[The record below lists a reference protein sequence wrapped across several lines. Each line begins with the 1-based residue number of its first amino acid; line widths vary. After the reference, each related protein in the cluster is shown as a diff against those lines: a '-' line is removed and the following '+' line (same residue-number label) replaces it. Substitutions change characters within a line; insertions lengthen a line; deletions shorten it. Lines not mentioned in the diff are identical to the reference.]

1 MSRID
6 FDAIAES
13 ISPEQLAQA
22 IGARPNGGSFHCP
35 SPNHAG
41 GDKNP
46 SLSINRKDGRTV
58 AYCHSCGLKGTPV
71 QVLAE
76 VCGLAHGDAA
86 ERLAA
91 TAGVTSSATTM
102 VSKGNGLGE
111 EVAWYPYTDEAGVLL
126 YEVVRFAFPKTFRPR
141 LPDGTWSLPKSV
153 RRVLFRLPEVIA
165 GVEANRHIL
174 VVEGEKDADELVQ
187 RDFVTTT
194 CPGGAGKWKP
204 EFSEILRGARVV
216 ILPDNDDPGREHGQ
230 TIAQAL
236 EGIASEVRVLDLPD
250 LPAKGDVSDWFKA
263 GGTDDELNALVMSAP
278 MWEPLGNRA
287 RCSNDLA
294 EPFEWLEHPSLPGE
308 PEPEPLP
315 LDALPPVLRDMAR
328 TSHEVTQA
336 PLDSAIA
343 VVLGGVSVAIVGKV
357 WVEIC
362 PRRQWIKPAH
372 EYVGIQQPSGTGK
385 SPLINM
391 VQRPIA
397 TWEAKKASEESAKR
411 RWAEEQIKLAEKC
424 VDSLRKSAVQDPSR
438 KDELKHA
445 LDGLMEA
452 EREPHGEFQ
461 LLLSDATEEGIVR
474 VLAGNGGRA
483 ASVDQEGTILEVA
496 SGRYGNG
503 DARLAALTH
512 GWDGE
517 PMRTNRASKAR
528 VDLPSVSLALLLG
541 LQPGILKGMLNAET
555 MQQRGLLAR
564 FLWIA
569 PTLRW
574 DEILTGRNVP
584 SLDQAAVTRYEEM
597 LTRLLDFPNK
607 SDRSEGVPHLLKM
620 SPEAQEGVYR
630 LEQAKVDGMRP
641 GGPLQSVPAFAG
653 KLPDHGARVAALL
666 TVAERAARGENP
678 FHDPIPGWAM
688 ESAERLIS
696 VISTH
701 VVKVTG
707 DAGADP
713 MLSDLRYL
721 LERVVEME
729 GSTESDIREKAR
741 ARQSFRNA
749 LHAQRMFDEL
759 EQRGFIRRIL
769 RERVEGPGRNPSPC
783 IEVNPNYLRDSD
795 LSDKSHQR
803 LSTGNRSEKSDGGAE
818 ELSEEDRQ
826 YLADERA
833 SIHMKEA
840 PEPAENPTFD
850 LLTGEVV

>member
-1 MSRID
+1 
-6 FDAIAES
+6 
-13 ISPEQLAQA
+13 
-22 IGARPNGGSFHCP
+22 
-35 SPNHAG
+35 
-41 GDKNP
+41 
-46 SLSINRKDGRTV
+46 
-58 AYCHSCGLKGTPV
+58 
-71 QVLAE
+71 
-76 VCGLAHGDAA
+76 
-86 ERLAA
+86 
-91 TAGVTSSATTM
+91 
-102 VSKGNGLGE
+102 
-111 EVAWYPYTDEAGVLL
+111 
-126 YEVVRFAFPKTFRPR
+126 
-141 LPDGTWSLPKSV
+141 
-153 RRVLFRLPEVIA
+153 
-165 GVEANRHIL
+165 
-174 VVEGEKDADELVQ
+174 
-187 RDFVTTT
+187 
-194 CPGGAGKWKP
+194 
-204 EFSEILRGARVV
+204 
-216 ILPDNDDPGREHGQ
+216 
-230 TIAQAL
+230 
-236 EGIASEVRVLDLPD
+236 
-250 LPAKGDVSDWFKA
+250 
-263 GGTDDELNALVMSAP
+263 
-278 MWEPLGNRA
+278 
-287 RCSNDLA
+287 
-294 EPFEWLEHPSLPGE
+294 
-308 PEPEPLP
+308 
-315 LDALPPVLRDMAR
+315 
-328 TSHEVTQA
+328 
-336 PLDSAIA
+336 
-343 VVLGGVSVAIVGKV
+343 
-357 WVEIC
+357 
-362 PRRQWIKPAH
+362 
-372 EYVGIQQPSGTGK
+372 
-385 SPLINM
+385 
-391 VQRPIA
+391 
-397 TWEAKKASEESAKR
+397 
-411 RWAEEQIKLAEKC
+411 
-424 VDSLRKSAVQDPSR
+424 
-438 KDELKHA
+438 
-445 LDGLMEA
+445 MEA

-483 ASVDQEGTILEVA
+483 ASVDPEGTILEVA

-503 DARLAALTH
+503 DARLAALAH

-528 VDLPSVSLALLLG
+528 VDLPSVNLALLLG
-541 LQPGILKGMLNAET
+541 
-555 MQQRGLLAR
+555 R
-564 FLWIA
+564 
-569 PTLRW
+569 
-574 DEILTGRNVP
+574 DVP

-597 LTRLLDFPNK
+597 LTRLLDCPNK
-607 SDRSEGVPHLLKM
+607 SDRSEGDPHLLKM
-620 SPEAQEGVYR
+620 SPEAQQGVYR

-666 TVAERAARGENP
+666 TVAERAARGEDP

-803 LSTGNRSEKSDGGAE
+803 LSAGNRSEKSDGGAE